1 MIFSHKRFKHPE
13 GHGFLIGFWKDRWL
27 RFAMRSTAEWLQS
40 EEIGGPFRSCVECRL
55 PLLEIDAPWLVNKDY
70 FRNECVLEYAICK
83 PCRDG
88 IASKISEE
96 SKAAVRQFLE
106 SEVDWHSR
114 VTEFMDM
121 HDPCE
126 RFSAC
131 IACRKP
137 RESLEGF
144 AISALF
150 DSGGY
155 LTCGALPLLM
165 CRECVSRMTSG
176 LSDESRAIWKQF
188 VDSHFSSAPGEGEEP
203 FGELG
208 IF

>member
-1 MIFSHKRFKHPE
+1 
-13 GHGFLIGFWKDRWL
+13 
-27 RFAMRSTAEWLQS
+27 MRSTDAWLQS
-40 EEIGGPFRSCVECRL
+40 EEIGEPFRSCVECRL

-88 IASKISEE
+88 IAMKISDE

-106 SEVDWHSR
+106 NEVDWNSR
-114 VTEFMDM
+114 VAEFMDM

-137 RESLEGF
+137 RESIERF

-165 CRECVSRMTSG
+165 CRECISRMTAE
-176 LSDESRAIWKQF
+176 LSDESRAVWKQF
-188 VDSHFSSAPGEGEEP
+188 VDSHFSIAPGEGEEP